1 MTRLERGAQ
10 AMSDIDV
17 ELTDFPTAEPFVIL
31 RITERVLD
39 NKWAASLSNK
49 EIDDLIVM
57 LEYHRREAN
66 NAFAEKQAG
75 KDPD

>member
-17 ELTDFPTAEPFVIL
+17 ELPDFPTAEPFVIL
-31 RITERVLD
+31 RMTKHFTND
-39 NKWAASLSNK
+39 KWAASLSNK

-66 NAFAEKQAG
+66 DAFAQKQAG
-75 KDPD
+75 EDPD